1 MSEAYTVPHVET
13 ETVMNTRRDTL
24 TALNDADH
32 AFESAQS
39 SGNPDDMAH
48 AQTAATLALAHA
60 QSEIAAQMRTANR
73 IALASA
79 VADAEARS
87 GQIGAR
93 LGLVGHAEA
102 LYDHPDTM
110 HGRPS
115 LRRDIADALG
125 L

>member
-1 MSEAYTVPHVET
+1 MSEAYTAPHIET
-13 ETVMNTRRDTL
+13 ENAMNPRRDMLATL
-24 TALNDADH
+24 SDADH

-102 LYDHPDTM
+102 LYDYPDTEY
-110 HGRPS
+110 GRAP
-115 LRRDIADALG
+115 LRPDIADALG